1 MTQVSTAASVQPIAG
16 TWDGDTTHSSV
27 EFVTR
32 YLMTTKVR
40 GQFAEWQAVL
50 TTAERP
56 QDSRVEVT
64 IPVTSLT
71 TRNEQRDGHLRSADF
86 FEVEKYPTITFV
98 STQIGEL
105 NGQNFDVTGDL
116 TMHGVTRPVTL
127 HAEWLG
133 NAKDPWGNTRTT
145 FSASTEIDREQWGL
159 TWNAALETG
168 GVLVSKK
175 VTIEIEGQF
184 ILRKDEAETPAES

>member
-1 MTQVSTAASVQPIAG
+1 MTQVSSAPTVEPIVG

-50 TTAERP
+50 TTGERP

-64 IPVTSLT
+64 IPVTSLST
-71 TRNEQRDGHLRSADF
+71 HNEQRDGHLRSADF
-86 FEVEKYPTITFV
+86 FETDKYPTITFT
-98 STQIGEL
+98 STRVGEL
-105 NGQNFDVTGDL
+105 DGQSFELTGDL
-116 TMHGVTRPVTL
+116 TMHGVTKPVTL
-127 HAEWLG
+127 QVEWLG
-133 NAKDPWGNTRTT
+133 NAKDLWGNTRTT
-145 FSASTEIDREQWGL
+145 FSASTEINREDWGL

-175 VTIEIEGQF
+175 VTIEVEAQF
-184 ILRKDEAETPAES
+184 ILRKDEADGAQS